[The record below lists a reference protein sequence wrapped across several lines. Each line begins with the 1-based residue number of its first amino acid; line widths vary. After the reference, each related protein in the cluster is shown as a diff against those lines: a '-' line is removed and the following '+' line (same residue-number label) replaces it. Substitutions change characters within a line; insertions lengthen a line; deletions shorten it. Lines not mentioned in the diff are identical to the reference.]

1 MRTNIVLDD
10 VLIEEAM
17 SLTQARTKK
26 EVVDRALK
34 ELVAR
39 QRQRALRDLPGRDL
53 IDPDYDVRAVREAM
67 NRDPG

>member
-1 MRTNIVLDD
+1 MRTNIMLDD

-17 SLTQARTKK
+17 QLTHAPSKK
-26 EVVDRALK
+26 AVVDHALR

-39 QRQRALRDLPGRDL
+39 HRQRALRDLVGRDL
-53 IDPDYDVRAVREAM
+53 IEADYDVGAVRAAM

>member
-17 SLTQARTKK
+17 RLTQARSKRD
-26 EVVDRALK
+26 VVDLALT

-39 QRQRALRDLPGRDL
+39 ARQRALRDLVGRDL
-53 IDPDYDVRAVREAM
+53 IDPDYDVSAVRAGM